1 MGEIGKLHLK
11 MLATHYCVTTQK
23 NIRKKTGC
31 THTFYNHE
39 KIKQNPDHHK
49 INAAEQHLQDIQN
62 YKTSGSIIRS
72 REKLT
77 LEQEKPRKL
86 FFD

>member
-11 MLATHYCVTTQK
+11 MLATHYSVTTQK
-23 NIRKKTGC
+23 NIRKKQDEL
-31 THTFYNHE
+31 THFITTK

-72 REKLT
+72 RERLILK
-77 LEQEKPRKL
+77 QEKPSKL

>member
-1 MGEIGKLHLK
+1 MS
-11 MLATHYCVTTQK
+11 Q
-23 NIRKKTGC
+23 RKKTYEKKQDVP
-31 THTFYNHE
+31 THFITTK

-49 INAAEQHLQDIQN
+49 IIAAEQHLQDIQN

-72 REKLT
+72 REKLI

>member
-1 MGEIGKLHLK
+1 MS
-11 MLATHYCVTTQK
+11 Q
-23 NIRKKTGC
+23 RKKTYEKKQDVP
-31 THTFYNHE
+31 THFITTK
-39 KIKQNPDHHK
+39 KIPDHHK

-72 REKLT
+72 REKLI